1 MAGRNAK
8 RGWWCLFRDW
18 RSQVHP
24 KVKLL
29 FCSSTKNCYVHCS
42 MTYDVWNDSN
52 GALCSTQ
59 SVLPMGTW
67 QKYPRF
73 SPLSF
78 KVSSSVASLAR
89 TLCHSALKN
98 ASLCFS
104 NHRVPTGR
112 DMGAIR
118 TAHISASSN
127 AACWLLISLQQ
138 MVWQKVQEIQ
148 WWTVLIGNVCFQ
160 LLHLVCLYSET
171 QGFTAERNW
180 KILNFCLTY
189 ADYT

>member
-1 MAGRNAK
+1 MGKENNSSADLYTASDTSVSATTQQKYLRGVTPRVMAGRNAK

-42 MTYDVWNDSN
+42 MMYDVWNDSN

-59 SVLPMGTW
+59 SLLPMGTW

-78 KVSSSVASLAR
+78 KASASVASLAR

-138 MVWQKVQEIQ
+138 MV
-148 WWTVLIGNVCFQ
+148 
-160 LLHLVCLYSET
+160 
-171 QGFTAERNW
+171 
-180 KILNFCLTY
+180 
-189 ADYT
+189 